1 MQKSEIWKA
10 EKQKRENQ
18 TAELTLI
25 TEMWKMG
32 NGKMKAKN
40 KNL

>member
-1 MQKSEIWKA
+1 MQKSKIWKA

-18 TAELTLI
+18 TAALTLI
-25 TEMWKMG
+25 IEMWKMG

-40 KNL
+40 KN